1 MIDYCRPDTR
11 NLTLEVIRSM
21 KSIRL
26 ILPIATLIAAFFATS
41 GISFA
46 TKEMGTKE
54 KKPCTTCHTK
64 GKELNDVG
72 KHYKEKKT
80 LEGAPAPKK

>member
-1 MIDYCRPDTR
+1 
-11 NLTLEVIRSM
+11 M
-21 KSIRL
+21 KALRL
-26 ILPIATLIAAFFATS
+26 ILPVATLLAAFLATS

-54 KKPCTTCHTK
+54 KKPCFTCHEK
-64 GKELNDVG
+64 GKAPTKENPLLNAVG

-80 LEGAPAPKK
+80 LDGAPK